1 MAWKERA
8 ATEHTGIHLNMIKN
22 MYKKPTA
29 NIIFNGEY
37 LKTFLLRSGT
47 EQRCLLSPW
56 LFNILFPYPIYYEIP
71 SQINQA
77 GKNYTGIQIG
87 NKEVKFVSVKET
99 DTKRIL
105 FTNPKCELIDIHAS
119 MSLHFLPIVKC
130 SVEKKTTSGIY

>member
-1 MAWKERA
+1 M
-8 ATEHTGIHLNMIKN
+8 HLNMIKKK

-47 EQRCLLSPW
+47 EQRCLLSPL
-56 LFNILFPYPIYYEIP
+56 LFNILSPYPIYYEIP

-87 NKEVKFVSVKET
+87 NKEVKLTLKKKNLIQKGSYLQTPSVS
-99 DTKRIL
+99 
-105 FTNPKCELIDIHAS
+105 
-119 MSLHFLPIVKC
+119 
-130 SVEKKTTSGIY
+130 